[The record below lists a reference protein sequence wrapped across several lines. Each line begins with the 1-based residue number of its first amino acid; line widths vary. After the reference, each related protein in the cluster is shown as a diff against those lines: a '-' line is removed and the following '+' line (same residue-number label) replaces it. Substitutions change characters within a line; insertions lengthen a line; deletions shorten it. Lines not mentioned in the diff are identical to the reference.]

1 MIHTRRLTAERSTIV
16 ESGSTEAVE
25 ELLSSQVLAEWQS
38 PTASVP
44 SRYIIA
50 FAHHVMFDFAVS
62 QLFLPIQSER
72 VVGKLAADP
81 DLIMIIRPSIV
92 MRYEQLWR
100 EDRPEFWNLL
110 FQISAEPHIPQIG
123 KLIGSSVLAGAPC
136 TLIDL
141 EPMMQTSNQKM
152 VIFALRRRSRFATW
166 LVH

>member
-16 ESGSTEAVE
+16 HTGIFAE
-25 ELLSSQVLAEWQS
+25 EDRRTVSSQVFLAEWQS

-100 EDRPEFWNLL
+100 EDRPKKFWICCFSNQRGAAYTADWQANRVIGIGGRPLHTHRL
-110 FQISAEPHIPQIG
+110 RAYDAEPPIR
-123 KLIGSSVLAGAPC
+123 K
-136 TLIDL
+136 
-141 EPMMQTSNQKM
+141 
-152 VIFALRRRSRFATW
+152 W
-166 LVH
+166 